1 LDTNEIRE
9 KLDTAQF
16 NRAQDTEKVIC
27 ELRAQEVYGT
37 YMKDA
42 NPVDILNDG
51 HTKVAAKLMVEE
63 GLDEEATYFEDSRDY
78 SGILRSNWALSATM
92 IVLKDISSAPTAG
105 ESRIPQF
112 ANTPAANGM
121 ATMLYP
127 AAHHRF
133 WIILR

>member
-1 LDTNEIRE
+1 MLPWRIKRRKLIPVYWPGDVLEVQVHLSVGSCLLGCLIEFHPKSGSNHPSTKPCEVITN
-9 KLDTAQF
+9 
-16 NRAQDTEKVIC
+16 
-27 ELRAQEVYGT
+27 
-37 YMKDA
+37 
-42 NPVDILNDG
+42 
-51 HTKVAAKLMVEE
+51 LMRK
-63 GLDEEATYFEDSRDY
+63 GSNY

-92 IVLKDISSAPTAG
+92 MVLKDIRSAPTAG
-105 ESRIPQF
+105 ESTMPQF